1 LSRRFARARSIALD
15 ISLLRDSTAFRA
27 LWIGQ
32 IIALAGTQMRIVA
45 VPWQVFQ
52 ITRSTVAV
60 GLIGLVEVVPLI
72 LFSIWAGAIA
82 DRMDRR
88 KMLWRTQAGLLVT
101 SLALAAVSLQESPS
115 LAAIYSLTALSS
127 ALSALERPAFTSM
140 IPSLVGEDRLTQAM
154 ALRQVVFQTT
164 QIVGPML
171 GGLMIA
177 AFDISWVYVIDAA
190 TFAAANVALRW
201 APPSLPEH
209 AGDASQLEL
218 IREGLGFAFR
228 TPIILSIFLIDLV
241 AMVFGMPR
249 AVFPALAERVFE
261 IGAGGVGLLYSAPSI
276 GALVAALTGGWVNR
290 VRRQGR
296 YVIVAVAVWGAAI
309 TLAGVCLFSLPLTLF
324 FLAVAGGADVIS
336 AILRGAM
343 LQAAT
348 PDSLRGRV
356 SAANLMVVTGGPRLG
371 DLEAGLVAGVV
382 GAPASVVI
390 GGAACL
396 VGTAVVAR
404 AIPALDR
411 YETSRSFRER

>member
-1 LSRRFARARSIALD
+1 MSRRFSRARSIALD
-15 ISLLRDSTAFRA
+15 MSLLKDSVPFRA

-32 IIALAGTQMRIVA
+32 VIALTGTQMRIVA

-52 ITRSTVAV
+52 ITHSTVAV
-60 GLIGLVEVVPLI
+60 GLIGLVEVIPLI

-88 KMLWRTQAGLLVT
+88 KMLWRTQSGLLVV

-115 LAAIYSLTALSS
+115 LLAIYSLTAVSS

-140 IPSLVGEDRLTQAM
+140 IPGIVGEDRLTQAT

-177 AFDISWVYVIDAA
+177 AFDIAWVYVIDAA
-190 TFAAANVALRW
+190 TFIGANVALRW
-201 APPSLPEH
+201 VPPAVPE
-209 AGDASQLEL
+209 GRSDATQPEL
-218 IREGLGFAFR
+218 IREGLAFAFR
-228 TPIILSIFLIDLV
+228 TPLILSIFLIDLV

-261 IGAGGVGLLYSAPSI
+261 IGPGGVGLLYSAPSL
-276 GALVAALTGGWVNR
+276 GALLAALTAGWVNR
-290 VRRQGR
+290 VRKQGR
-296 YVIVAVAVWGAAI
+296 GVIVAVAVWGGAI
-309 TLAGVCLFSLPLTLF
+309 TLAGLCLFSLPLTLL
-324 FLAVAGGADVIS
+324 FLALAGGADVVS

-348 PDSLRGRV
+348 PDHLLGRV

-371 DLEAGLVAGVV
+371 DLEAGLVAGAV

-390 GGAACL
+390 GGVACL
-396 VGTAVVAR
+396 LGTAVVAK

-411 YETSRSFRER
+411 YTKNART

>member
-1 LSRRFARARSIALD
+1 M
-15 ISLLRDSTAFRA
+15 SLLKDSVPFRA

-32 IIALAGTQMRIVA
+32 IVALTGTQMRIVA

-52 ITRSTVAV
+52 LTDSTVAV

-88 KMLWRTQAGLLVT
+88 KMLWRTQSGLIVT
-101 SLALAAVSLQESPS
+101 SLALAAVSVQESPS
-115 LAAIYSLTALSS
+115 VTLIYVLTALSS

-140 IPSLVGEDRLTQAM
+140 IPAIAGEDRLTQAT

-190 TFAAANVALRW
+190 TFIGANLALRW
-201 APPSLPEH
+201 VPPAIPVNRS
-209 AGDASQLEL
+209 DASQLDL
-218 IREGLGFAFR
+218 IKEGLGFAFR
-228 TPIILSIFLIDLV
+228 TPLILSIFLIDLV

-261 IGAGGVGLLYSAPSI
+261 IGPGGVGLLYSAPSL
-276 GALVAALTGGWVNR
+276 GALLAALTAGWVNR

-296 YVIVAVAVWGAAI
+296 AVIVAVAIWGGAI
-309 TLAGVCLFSLPLTLF
+309 TLAGLCLFSLPLTLI

-336 AILRGAM
+336 AIFRGAM

-348 PDSLRGRV
+348 PDPLLGRV

-371 DLEAGLVAGVV
+371 DLEAGLVAGVA

-390 GGAACL
+390 GGIACL
-396 VGTAVVAR
+396 LGTAAVAK

-411 YETSRSFRER
+411 YTSPSLRDA

>member
-1 LSRRFARARSIALD
+1 M
-15 ISLLRDSTAFRA
+15 SLLKDSVPFRA

-32 IIALAGTQMRIVA
+32 IVALTGTQMRIVA

-52 ITRSTVAV
+52 LTDSTVAV

-88 KMLWRTQAGLLVT
+88 KMLWRTQSGLIVT
-101 SLALAAVSLQESPS
+101 SLALAAVSVQESPS
-115 LAAIYSLTALSS
+115 VTLIYVLTALSS

-140 IPSLVGEDRLTQAM
+140 IPAIAGEDRLTQAT

-190 TFAAANVALRW
+190 TFIGANLALRW
-201 APPSLPEH
+201 VPPAIPVNRS
-209 AGDASQLEL
+209 DASQLDL
-218 IREGLGFAFR
+218 IKEGLGFAFR
-228 TPIILSIFLIDLV
+228 TPLILSIFLIDLV

-261 IGAGGVGLLYSAPSI
+261 IGPGGVGLLYSAPSL
-276 GALVAALTGGWVNR
+276 GALLAALTAGWVNR

-296 YVIVAVAVWGAAI
+296 AVIVAVAIWGGAI
-309 TLAGVCLFSLPLTLF
+309 TLAGLCLFSLPLTLI

-336 AILRGAM
+336 AIFRGAM

-348 PDSLRGRV
+348 PDPLLGRV

-371 DLEAGLVAGVV
+371 DLEAGLVAGVA

-390 GGAACL
+390 GGIACL
-396 VGTAVVAR
+396 LGTAAVA
-404 AIPALDR
+404 ATEQGL
-411 YETSRSFRER
+411 